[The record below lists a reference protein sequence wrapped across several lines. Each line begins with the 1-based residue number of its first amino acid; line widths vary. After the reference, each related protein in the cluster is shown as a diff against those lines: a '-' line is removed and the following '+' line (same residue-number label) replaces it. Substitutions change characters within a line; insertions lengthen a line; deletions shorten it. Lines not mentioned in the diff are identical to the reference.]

1 MAYMTFQ
8 LTFNN
13 SQISCCFFFQAED
26 GIRDADVT
34 GVQTCALP
42 ISVGNLARQ
51 LDHQPGDVRAELPTA
66 DRFDRIDVD
75 RQGSH
80 RPVIQGVLEI
90 EDETVRPV
98 HQLAPVP
105 WPARRLDVDPDPV
118 SPGARKSTRLNSS
131 HVRLS
136 YAR

>member
-1 MAYMTFQ
+1 MG
-8 LTFNN
+8 L
-13 SQISCCFFFQAED
+13 D
-26 GIRDADVT
+26 
-34 GVQTCALP
+34 P
-42 ISVGNLARQ
+42 VGNLARQ

-105 WPARRLDVDPDPV
+105 WRAPRLYGDPYPLPPGPDGPVGPPAGPRRRLPR
-118 SPGARKSTRLNSS
+118 G
-131 HVRLS
+131 
-136 YAR
+136 